1 MSFQTHDFGGDEG
14 EVMSEI
20 NMTPLVDVM
29 LVLLIIFIITVPV
42 INHAVKLDLP
52 KASSQPQEI
61 KPEKVQVSVRADGS
75 LAWNGESLDADAL
88 ESRLA
93 ASAAR
98 QPQPELHLQVD
109 RHAEY
114 DHVARL
120 LAAASRNGLGKVA
133 FVTEPGQAQ

>member
-1 MSFQTHDFGGDEG
+1 MAFNTADLDDDDDN
-14 EVMSEI
+14 VMSEI

-52 KASSQPQEI
+52 KASSQAEEL
-61 KPEKVQVSVRADGS
+61 KPEKINLSIKADGS
-75 LAWNGESLDADAL
+75 LGWNGESVPDEMLKTRL
-88 ESRLA
+88 EA
-93 ASAAR
+93 AAAR

-114 DHVARL
+114 DHVAQL
-120 LAAASRNGLGKVA
+120 LSSASRHGLGKVA
-133 FVTEPGQAQ
+133 FVTEPGR